1 MSTSDEVTTRIEADP
16 EMQQAVATT
25 EERSTSFF
33 RSRRF
38 RKIAE
43 ASLAYL
49 FLLPAF
55 LIVFIFGIYPI
66 AFSIYQST
74 QRGLNKIV
82 GTYTG
87 MGNYVRAIGDLA
99 YVLGFWMALLLVFMA
114 VRGLWQARTKAVEN
128 EDRPWLLAFPAAL
141 LAVGFAVFTWTF
153 FTLLPLL
160 LGTGDQI
167 RAALRAGATE
177 TSSEL
182 FLQFIAEG
190 LKDPQLQRLFWASV
204 LIMIAAFLL
213 TLFVRRKL
221 PENNRIN
228 SYYVTLFTSSL
239 LIIGG
244 VALFAWVLHNVV
256 TVYAE
261 AAADAEPPGIWTYVA
276 TISAGFVLLALSWVV
291 WRNAGKRESTA
302 ALLLQ
307 LTAGSLLIIGAYILI
322 VEIPS
327 AAASGDAKWYRGLT
341 NTLYYSLGT
350 LPFQFIFA
358 LLLAVFLF
366 QKIRFKTGF
375 RMIFFMPYITPVV
388 GAAAIFRMLFSGQ
401 PQSLMNRLIGF
412 FGLGPWRWLN
422 EPIGIFQ
429 LIAGDAVNLPTW
441 LAGPSLALVVVMIF
455 GVWTFVGFNTVIL
468 LAGLGGIP
476 PDVYEAASID
486 GANGWQKFRHVTLP
500 LLSSTIYF
508 LFIYALIGTFKAFN
522 HIYVLRNSAQLGSTD
537 TASVVIF
544 DAFQRDS
551 RFGYAAALSV
561 LLLLIVLGLTAVNNR
576 LSQRGVYYG

>member
-1 MSTSDEVTTRIEADP
+1 MSNEATTRTKADAEMHEVVTT
-16 EMQQAVATT
+16 V
-25 EERSTSFF
+25 EESTTSFF

-43 ASLAYL
+43 AGLAYL

-66 AFSIYQST
+66 AFSVYQSS

-87 MGNYVRAIGDLA
+87 MGNYVRAIGELA

-114 VRGLWQARTKAVEN
+114 ARQLWGARKMAFEN
-128 EDRPWLLAFPAAL
+128 DDRPWLLAFPAAL
-141 LAVGFAVFTWTF
+141 LAIGFAIFTWSF

-182 FLQFIAEG
+182 FLQFVIQE
-190 LKDPQLQRLFWASV
+190 LKNPQLQRLFWSAMLV
-204 LIMIAAFLL
+204 MIAAFLL
-213 TLFVRRKL
+213 TIFIRRRI
-221 PENNRIN
+221 PESSRIN
-228 SYYVTLFTSSL
+228 SYYAAFFSSSL

-244 VALFAWVLHNVV
+244 LALFAWVLDNIV
-256 TVYAE
+256 TAYAE
-261 AAADAEPPGIWTYVA
+261 AAVDGEPISIWTYVT

-291 WRNAGKRESTA
+291 WRNAGKRDSTA
-302 ALLLQ
+302 ALFLQ
-307 LTAGSLLIIGAYILI
+307 LAAGALLIIGAYILI
-322 VEIPS
+322 IEIPS

-341 NTLYYSLGT
+341 NPLYYSLGT

-358 LLLAVFLF
+358 LMLAVFLF

-422 EPIGIFQ
+422 EPAGIFQ
-429 LIAGDAVNLPTW
+429 LMAGDAVNLPTW

-486 GANGWQKFRHVTLP
+486 GANGWQQFRHVTLP

>member
-1 MSTSDEVTTRIEADP
+1 MSTSDEVTTPTKSDLETH
-16 EMQQAVATT
+16 QAMETVEGNT
-25 EERSTSFF
+25 TSFF
-33 RSRRF
+33 HSRRF

-66 AFSIYQST
+66 AFSVYQST

-87 MGNYVRAIGDLA
+87 MGNYVRAIGELA
-99 YVLGFWMALLLVFMA
+99 YVLGFWIALFLVFMA
-114 VRGLWQARTKAVEN
+114 IRQLWQAREKAVDN
-128 EDRPWLLAFPAAL
+128 DDRPWILAAPAAL
-141 LAVGFAVFTWTF
+141 LAFGFAVFTWSF
-153 FTLLPLL
+153 FSLLPLM

-167 RAALRAGATE
+167 RAALRAGAQE
-177 TSSEL
+177 TTSEL
-182 FLQFIAEG
+182 FLQFVVEG
-190 LKDPQLQRLFWASV
+190 LKDPQIQLLFWSAV
-204 LIMIAAFLL
+204 LIMVAAFLL
-213 TLFVRRKL
+213 TLFVRRRL

-228 SYYVTLFTSSL
+228 GYYATFFSSTLLF
-239 LIIGG
+239 IGG
-244 VALFAWVLHNVV
+244 VALFAWVFYNVV
-256 TVYAE
+256 TAYAE
-261 AAADAEPPGIWTYVA
+261 AAADGEPLSIWTYVA

-291 WRNAGKRESTA
+291 WRNAGGRNSTA
-302 ALLLQ
+302 GLLLQ
-307 LTAGSLLIIGAYILI
+307 LGAGALLIVGAYILI

-327 AAASGDAKWYRGLT
+327 AAASGDSKWYKGLV

-401 PQSLMNRLIGF
+401 PQSLMNRLIGL
-412 FGLGPWRWLN
+412 FGVGPWRWLN
-422 EPIGIFQ
+422 EPVGIFQ

-441 LAGPSLALVVVMIF
+441 MAGPSLALVVVMIF
-455 GVWTFVGFNTVIL
+455 GIWTFVGFNTVIL

-486 GANGWQKFRHVTLP
+486 GANGWQQFRHVTLP

-544 DAFQRDS
+544 DAFQRDT

-561 LLLLIVLGLTAVNNR
+561 LLLLIVIGLTAVNNR